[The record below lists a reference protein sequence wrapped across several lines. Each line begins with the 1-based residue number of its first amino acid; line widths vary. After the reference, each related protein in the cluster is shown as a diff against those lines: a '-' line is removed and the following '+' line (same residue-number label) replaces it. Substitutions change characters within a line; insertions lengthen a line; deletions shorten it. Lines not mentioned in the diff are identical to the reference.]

1 MERETPTQTQ
11 PALHAHSPSELK
23 SILAAVR
30 GGVPFVVWRDGQ
42 RQQHIVTL
50 SAERRLTVGR
60 RATNDIV
67 LSDDEQV
74 SRVHAE
80 FEPTAEDWALVDGGL
95 SSNGT
100 FVNDER
106 VSGRR
111 RLCDGDE
118 IRFGRT
124 LLEYRRPAAGSTLP
138 TSQAHPSM
146 YLSEMQRAILVALAR
161 PYKLGGALAV
171 SASNMQIAEEVHLS
185 LDAVKGH
192 LTVLYRRFEIAH
204 LARNQKRERLV
215 ECAFRLGLVSE
226 LEL

>member
-60 RATNDIV
+60 RATNDI
-67 LSDDEQV
+67 
-74 SRVHAE
+74 
-80 FEPTAEDWALVDGGL
+80 ALVDGGL